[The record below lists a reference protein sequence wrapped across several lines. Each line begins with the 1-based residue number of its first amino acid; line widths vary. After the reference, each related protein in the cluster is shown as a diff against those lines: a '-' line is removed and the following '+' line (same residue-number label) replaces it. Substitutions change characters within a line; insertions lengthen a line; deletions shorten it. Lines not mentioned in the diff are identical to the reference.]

1 MFDETITGFRLA
13 PGGAQQRFGVTPD
26 LATFAKAIANGFPV
40 AAITGRAELM
50 DLFATGGVVHGGTY
64 NAQPL
69 AMAATVATLQA
80 VSKPGFHDRIEAQGE
95 RLMQGLRTIFDDAG
109 VPASVAGFGA
119 VFHVAFGLEQPAT
132 DWRDL
137 LRMDRPRYVAFA
149 TALLRRGVR
158 VLERGAWFLSCEH
171 DDAVI
176 EATLDAARGA
186 IREVQAA

>member
-1 MFDETITGFRLA
+1 MPHWRCT
-13 PGGAQQRFGVTPD
+13 TPD
-26 LATFAKAIANGFPV
+26 VATFAKAIANGFPV

-50 DLFATGGVVHGGTY
+50 DLFATGGAVHGGTY

-69 AMAATVATLQA
+69 AVAATVATLQA
-80 VSKPGFHDRIEAQGE
+80 ISAPGFHKHLEAQGE
-95 RLMQGLRTIFDDAG
+95 QLMQGLRDVFHQAG

-119 VFHVAFGLEQPAT
+119 VFHVAFGLERPAT
-132 DWRDL
+132 NWRDL

-171 DDAVI
+171 DDAVV
-176 EATLDAARGA
+176 EATLDAARAA
-186 IREVQAA
+186 IREVQAVG